1 MEIKSNGKLSVEIF
15 KVYEDYHLL
24 TDEEKYDILLLL
36 KQWVENELS
45 YFE

>member
-1 MEIKSNGKLSVEIF
+1 MEIKSNGQLSVEIF
-15 KVYEDYHLL
+15 KVYADYHLL

-36 KQWVENELS
+36 KQWVENELK